1 MNRKSTL
8 LGLTAGL
15 LTVTANAAV
24 AAPTLEEL
32 AEIVAQQQDRIDQLE
47 NQGQQSAT
55 HIGGYGELHYNM
67 VKDGDD
73 EVDFH
78 RFVLYFGHD
87 FSDSLRFR
95 SELELE
101 HALAADGE
109 PGEVE
114 LEQAYLEMDIAPNRF
129 ARAGV
134 MLLPIGFLNQT
145 HEPNTFYGVERNRVE
160 NRIIPTT
167 WWEAGVA
174 LAGRNTSGLAWEVML
189 HSGLAADAA
198 AGSDGFLRSGR
209 QKVAEATSNDLAATA
224 HLSYTIRSGMTVAAS
239 LQYQSDLSQQ
249 ADDGLD
255 EGLLF
260 ESHADLQFGAFSLR
274 ALVAGWSIEG
284 DNAKATD
291 RDQPFGY
298 YIEPAWRLTE
308 SLGLFARLE
317 QVEVQ
322 KDAAEDIITIGANYW
337 LHPQVVLKAD
347 AQRLEKG
354 NAETESLNLGIGYQF

>member
-1 MNRKSTL
+1 MNPQSTL
-8 LGLTAGL
+8 LAAGL
-15 LTVTANAAV
+15 LSLTSYTALAT
-24 AAPTLEEL
+24 PTLDEL
-32 AEIVAQQQDRIDQLE
+32 AEIVAQQQERIDQLE

-78 RFVLYFGHD
+78 RFVLYVGHD
-87 FSDSLRFR
+87 FSDKLRFR
-95 SELELE
+95 SEVELE
-101 HALAADGE
+101 HALSGDGA

-114 LEQAYLEMDIAPNRF
+114 LEQAYLELDLAPNRY
-129 ARAGV
+129 ARAGL
-134 MLLPIGFLNQT
+134 MLMPIGFINPT

-174 LAGRNTSGLAWEVML
+174 VAGRNTGGLAWELML
-189 HSGLAADAA
+189 HSGLGADPAA
-198 AGSDGFLRSGR
+198 ASDGFIRSGR

-224 HLSYTIRSGMTVAAS
+224 HVSYTIRSGMTVAAS
-239 LQYQSDLSQQ
+239 LQYQSDMSQQ

-255 EGLLF
+255 EAWLF

-274 ALVAGWSIEG
+274 ALVAGWAIEG
-284 DNAKATD
+284 DNAEATG

-298 YIEPAWRLTE
+298 YIEPAWRVNP
-308 SLGLFARLE
+308 SLGFFARLE

-322 KDAAEDIITIGANYW
+322 QDAEEDIITVGANYW
-337 LHPQVVLKAD
+337 LHPQVVLKVD

-354 NAETESLNLGIGYQF
+354 SAETESVNFGIGYQF